1 MGLLPGNI
9 PLSKGG
15 GIMAKMTGLEE
26 PWEIP
31 SKVLRMYD
39 AVIQLI
45 EEGEDASTVR
55 VSMITDRAGIGKG
68 TAYDYFDTKE
78 DIVAC
83 AVVFHIQRMFGLL
96 EQELQKQEC
105 FEKQLSWLL
114 EEMGRESGRKYCF
127 IRMVHILSDHSDF
140 SQLVRRK
147 MMSESFRKYHPIKVF
162 ENILTQGINRK
173 EIRNDLPLEFMVYTV
188 FSGLLTYMLSISTEE
203 CFQIDPDKM
212 KFYVHRQITRQLCC
226 SEPDHM

>member
-1 MGLLPGNI
+1 
-9 PLSKGG
+9 
-15 GIMAKMTGLEE
+15 MAKMTGLEE

-96 EQELQKQEC
+96 E
-105 FEKQLSWLL
+105 
-114 EEMGRESGRKYCF
+114 
-127 IRMVHILSDHSDF
+127 
-140 SQLVRRK
+140 
-147 MMSESFRKYHPIKVF
+147 
-162 ENILTQGINRK
+162 
-173 EIRNDLPLEFMVYTV
+173 
-188 FSGLLTYMLSISTEE
+188 
-203 CFQIDPDKM
+203 
-212 KFYVHRQITRQLCC
+212 
-226 SEPDHM
+226 